1 MNNSE
6 ERIFQEKPKNT
17 QSCTLVTDSP
27 DTQKIR
33 NQIKDAIAKHL
44 KPKPADFNVE
54 ESESRYV
61 LTQRFTDKP
70 AVMVVRLRSYK
81 KSMQL
86 FAYNAFEIYHGN
98 CPIVSMKLKNDLE
111 QKTIDQHVKNAV
123 KTFKEQCGFSKHIIA
138 KFKKEHKKM
147 LKQEKL
153 AAEKAQKIFGKI
165 GIQADE
171 EGMVDVFHWS
181 QETPVKTSL
190 TELSRCNKLIFA
202 PKDEKAPET
211 KYDELESRT
220 CLVCSYDRSSDMWN
234 VTYDSSDKEPID
246 IALALFKK
254 FQKGVKEKGSK
265 SVYTPQLD
273 YHNAISRQTKK
284 PYTRTTFKLYCPTD
298 AMAQI
303 VKLTKLSIW
312 KIERD

>member
-1 MNNSE
+1 MNNE
-6 ERIFQEKPKNT
+6 DRIFQEKPKNT

-33 NQIKDAIAKHL
+33 TQIKDSIAKYL
-44 KPKPADFNVE
+44 KPKSADFDVE

-111 QKTIDQHVKNAV
+111 NKTIEQHVKNAV
-123 KTFKEQCGFSKHIIA
+123 KTFKEQCGFSKHTIA
-138 KFKKEHKKM
+138 KFKKEHKKQ
-147 LKQEKL
+147 LKQEKI
-153 AAEKAQKIFGKI
+153 AAAKAQKTFGKI
-165 GIQADE
+165 GIEADKD
-171 EGMVDVFHWS
+171 GMVNVFHWS

-190 TELSRCNKLIFA
+190 TELSRCNKLTFA
-202 PKDEKAPET
+202 PKDATAPT
-211 KYDELESRT
+211 TRYDRLDSST
-220 CLVCSYDRSSDMWN
+220 DLVCSYDKHSDMWN
-234 VTYDSSDKEPID
+234 VTYDSNDKEPID
-246 IALALFKK
+246 IALSLFKK
-254 FQKGVKEKGSK
+254 YQKGVKAKSEKGL
-265 SVYTPQLD
+265 YTPQLD
-273 YHNAISRQTKK
+273 YHNGISTKTKK

-303 VKLTKLSIW
+303 VKMTKLSIW